1 MSQQDY
7 FIEFARE
14 LGNLNGNL
22 TAVLKRI
29 EERMAKNDEIM
40 SRHEAR
46 LSTLED
52 KERWRASSHRPNTEA
67 DEPLKNWII
76 KALIRIIGW
85 GTVIVGSLVGA
96 GELLKSVH
104 IG

>member
-7 FIEFARE
+7 FIQFSRE
-14 LGNLNGNL
+14 LGKLNGNIES
-22 TAVLKRI
+22 VLKRL
-29 EERMAKNDEIM
+29 ENGDEKMAE
-40 SRHEAR
+40 HEAR
-46 LSTLED
+46 ISTLED
-52 KERWRASSHRPNTEA
+52 KERGRASSHGPNMEA

-96 GELLKSVH
+96 GELMKSVRV
-104 IG
+104 G

>member
-7 FIEFARE
+7 FIEFSRE
-14 LGNLNGNL
+14 LGNLNGNIKS
-22 TAVLKRI
+22 VLSRLEKGD
-29 EERMAKNDEIM
+29 EKMAE
-40 SRHEAR
+40 HEAR

-52 KERWRASSHRPNTEA
+52 KERMRDSTHVQNMEA

>member
-14 LGNLNGNL
+14 LGAHNGNIKS
-22 TAVLKRI
+22 VLSRLEKGDERI
-29 EERMAKNDEIM
+29 AQ
-40 SRHEAR
+40 HEAR
-46 LSTLED
+46 LSLLEG
-52 KERWRASSHRPNTEA
+52 KMRWKASSLGPNRDA

>member
-14 LGNLNGNL
+14 LGALNGNIKS
-22 TAVLKRI
+22 VLSRLEKGD
-29 EERMAKNDEIM
+29 EKMAE
-40 SRHEAR
+40 HEAR
-46 LSTLED
+46 ISMLEG
-52 KERWRASSHRPNTEA
+52 KKRGLASSRGPNMEA
-67 DEPLKNWII
+67 DETLKNWII

-96 GELLKSVH
+96 GQLLKSVSV
-104 IG
+104 G

>member
-7 FIEFARE
+7 FIQFARE

-40 SRHEAR
+40 ARHEAR
-46 LSTLED
+46 ISMLECKD
-52 KERWRASSHRPNTEA
+52 VVRKTATEHIDDCNDSHGGSLPRWTVY
-67 DEPLKNWII
+67 
-76 KALIRIIGW
+76 
-85 GTVIVGSLVGA
+85 VIVGLVSALLGA
-96 GELLKSVH
+96 LGVKIPTVM
-104 IG
+104 

>member
-7 FIEFARE
+7 FIEFSRE
-14 LGNLNGNL
+14 LGNLNGNIKS
-22 TAVLKRI
+22 VLARLEKGD
-29 EERMAKNDEIM
+29 EKMAE
-40 SRHEAR
+40 HEAR

-52 KERWRASSHRPNTEA
+52 KERMRDSQHVPNMGA

>member
-14 LGNLNGNL
+14 LGNLNGNIKS
-22 TAVLKRI
+22 VLSRLEKGD
-29 EERMAKNDEIM
+29 ERMAK
-40 SRHEAR
+40 HEAR
-46 LSTLED
+46 LALLEQGS
-52 KERWRASSHRPNTEA
+52 KTEA

-104 IG
+104 VGEKQERNTEK

>member
-7 FIEFARE
+7 FIQFSRE
-14 LGNLNGNL
+14 LGKLNGNIES
-22 TAVLKRI
+22 VL
-29 EERMAKNDEIM
+29 ERLEKGDEKMAE
-40 SRHEAR
+40 HEAR
-46 LSTLED
+46 ISMLEGKKRGLS
-52 KERWRASSHRPNTEA
+52 SSHGPNTEA
-67 DEPLKNWII
+67 DETLKNWII

-104 IG
+104 VG

>member
-7 FIEFARE
+7 FIEFASE
-14 LGNLNGNL
+14 LGALNENIKS
-22 TAVLKRI
+22 VLSRLEKGD
-29 EERMAKNDEIM
+29 ERMAQ
-40 SRHEAR
+40 HEAR
-46 LSTLED
+46 LSLIEG
-52 KERWRASSHRPNTEA
+52 KMRGKSSSRGPNIDA
-67 DEPLKNWII
+67 DEPVKNWII

>member
-14 LGNLNGNL
+14 LGALNGNIKS
-22 TAVLKRI
+22 VLQRLEKSD
-29 EERMAKNDEIM
+29 ERMAK
-40 SRHEAR
+40 HEAR
-46 LSTLED
+46 LALLEQGSKAETEETL
-52 KERWRASSHRPNTEA
+52 KS
-67 DEPLKNWII
+67 WII

-104 IG
+104 VG

>member
-14 LGNLNGNL
+14 LGALNGNIKS
-22 TAVLKRI
+22 VLSRLEKGD
-29 EERMAKNDEIM
+29 EKMAQ
-40 SRHEAR
+40 HEAR
-46 LSTLED
+46 LSTIEG
-52 KERWRASSHRPNTEA
+52 KMRRSACASNGEIVAGA

>member
-29 EERMAKNDEIM
+29 EERMAKNDEM
-40 SRHEAR
+40 MARHEAR
-46 LSTLED
+46 ISMLEG
-52 KERWRASSHRPNTEA
+52 KERGRAAASSHGANGQGGQGG
-67 DEPLKNWII
+67 
-76 KALIRIIGW
+76 ALPRW
-85 GTVIVGSLVGA
+85 AVYVIVGLLAALLGA
-96 GELLKSVH
+96 LGVKIPGVM
-104 IG
+104 

>member
-14 LGNLNGNL
+14 LGNLNGNIKS
-22 TAVLKRI
+22 VL
-29 EERMAKNDEIM
+29 ERLEKGDEKMAK
-40 SRHEAR
+40 HEAR
-46 LSTLED
+46 LSLLEG
-52 KERWRASSHRPNTEA
+52 KVRERACATDGEAVAEA
-67 DEPLKNWII
+67 DEPLKSWII

-104 IG
+104 VG

>member
-7 FIEFARE
+7 FIEFSRE
-14 LGNLNGNL
+14 LGNLNGNIKS
-22 TAVLKRI
+22 VL
-29 EERMAKNDEIM
+29 ERLEKGDEKMAE
-40 SRHEAR
+40 HEAR

-52 KERWRASSHRPNTEA
+52 KERGRASARGQNVDA

>member
-7 FIEFARE
+7 FIQFAKE
-14 LGNLNGNL
+14 LGKLNGNIES
-22 TAVLKRI
+22 VL
-29 EERMAKNDEIM
+29 ERLEKGDEKMAK
-40 SRHEAR
+40 HEAR
-46 LSTLED
+46 LALLEQGL
-52 KERWRASSHRPNTEA
+52 KAEA

-104 IG
+104 VG

>member
-14 LGNLNGNL
+14 LGNLNGNIKS
-22 TAVLKRI
+22 VLSRLEKGD
-29 EERMAKNDEIM
+29 ERMAK
-40 SRHEAR
+40 HEAR
-46 LSTLED
+46 LALLEQGS
-52 KERWRASSHRPNTEA
+52 KAET

-104 IG
+104 VG

>member
-7 FIEFARE
+7 FIQFSRE
-14 LGNLNGNL
+14 LGKLNGNIES
-22 TAVLKRI
+22 VL
-29 EERMAKNDEIM
+29 ERLEKGDEKMAE
-40 SRHEAR
+40 HEAR

-52 KERWRASSHRPNTEA
+52 KERGRASAHGPNMEA

-85 GTVIVGSLVGA
+85 GTVIVGSLGGA
-96 GELLKSVH
+96 GELLKSGRV
-104 IG
+104 G

>member
-7 FIEFARE
+7 FIEFSRE
-14 LGNLNGNL
+14 LGALNGNIKS
-22 TAVLKRI
+22 VLSRLEKGDERI
-29 EERMAKNDEIM
+29 AQ
-40 SRHEAR
+40 HEAR
-46 LSTLED
+46 LSLLEG
-52 KERWRASSHRPNTEA
+52 KMRRNAYSLGPNRDA

>member
-7 FIEFARE
+7 FIQFSRE
-14 LGNLNGNL
+14 LGKLNGNIES
-22 TAVLKRI
+22 VL
-29 EERMAKNDEIM
+29 ERLEKGDEKMAE
-40 SRHEAR
+40 HEAR
-46 LSTLED
+46 ISMLEG
-52 KERWRASSHRPNTEA
+52 KKRGLASSHGPNMEA

-104 IG
+104 VG

>member
-7 FIEFARE
+7 FIEFSRE
-14 LGNLNGNL
+14 LGNLNGNIKS
-22 TAVLKRI
+22 VL
-29 EERMAKNDEIM
+29 ERLEKGDEKMAE
-40 SRHEAR
+40 HEAR

-52 KERWRASSHRPNTEA
+52 KERWLASAHRPNTES

-96 GELLKSVH
+96 GEMLKSVH
-104 IG
+104 VG

>member
-14 LGNLNGNL
+14 LGALNGNIKS
-22 TAVLKRI
+22 VLSRLEKGDERI
-29 EERMAKNDEIM
+29 AQ
-40 SRHEAR
+40 HEAR
-46 LSTLED
+46 LSLIEG
-52 KERWRASSHRPNTEA
+52 KMRWQASSRGPNVYA

>member
-14 LGNLNGNL
+14 LGDLNGNIKS
-22 TAVLKRI
+22 VLLRLEKGD
-29 EERMAKNDEIM
+29 ERMA
-40 SRHEAR
+40 RHEAR
-46 LSTLED
+46 LALLEQGQ
-52 KERWRASSHRPNTEA
+52 KAEA
-67 DEPLKNWII
+67 DEPLKSWII

-104 IG
+104 VG

>member
-29 EERMAKNDEIM
+29 EERMAKNDEM
-40 SRHEAR
+40 MARHEAR
-46 LSTLED
+46 ISMLEG
-52 KERWRASSHRPNTEA
+52 KERGRASALAHGA
-67 DEPLKNWII
+67 DGHGGSLPRW
-76 KALIRIIGW
+76 AVY
-85 GTVIVGSLVGA
+85 VIVGLLAALLGA
-96 GELLKSVH
+96 LGVKIPGVM
-104 IG
+104 

>member
-7 FIEFARE
+7 FIKFARE
-14 LGNLNGNL
+14 LGILNGNIKS
-22 TAVLKRI
+22 VLERLEKGD
-29 EERMAKNDEIM
+29 ERMAK
-40 SRHEAR
+40 HEAR
-46 LSTLED
+46 LALLEQGL
-52 KERWRASSHRPNTEA
+52 KSEA

-104 IG
+104 VG

>member
-7 FIEFARE
+7 FIEFASE
-14 LGNLNGNL
+14 LGALNGNIKS
-22 TAVLKRI
+22 VLSRLEKGD
-29 EERMAKNDEIM
+29 ERMAQ
-40 SRHEAR
+40 HEAR

-52 KERWRASSHRPNTEA
+52 KERERASARGPNMDA

-104 IG
+104 IR

>member
-14 LGNLNGNL
+14 LGNLNGNIKS
-22 TAVLKRI
+22 VLARLEKGD
-29 EERMAKNDEIM
+29 EKMAE
-40 SRHEAR
+40 HEAR
-46 LSTLED
+46 ISMLEGKKRGLS
-52 KERWRASSHRPNTEA
+52 SSHGTNTEA
-67 DEPLKNWII
+67 DETLKNWII

-96 GELLKSVH
+96 GKLLKSVPV
-104 IG
+104 G

>member
-7 FIEFARE
+7 FIQFASE
-14 LGNLNGNL
+14 LGNLNGNIKS
-22 TAVLKRI
+22 VL
-29 EERMAKNDEIM
+29 ERLEKGDEKMAQ
-40 SRHEAR
+40 HEAR

-52 KERWRASSHRPNTEA
+52 KERRRASSRVPNVDA

>member
-29 EERMAKNDEIM
+29 EERMAKNDEM
-40 SRHEAR
+40 MARHEAR
-46 LSTLED
+46 ISMLEG
-52 KERWRASSHRPNTEA
+52 KERGRASASHGPNGV
-67 DEPLKNWII
+67 
-76 KALIRIIGW
+76 ALPRW
-85 GTVIVGSLVGA
+85 AVYVIVGLLAALLGA
-96 GELLKSVH
+96 LGVKIPDVM
-104 IG
+104 